1 MKIFFDDQIFKL
13 QRFGGISRYFTEVI
27 FHINKST
34 DHQAVC
40 PFVST
45 ENFHYLER
53 IGHKVSVFHQLKR
66 ILSLRFSKKRIDRY
80 NARANKKSMIQA
92 LSRKDFDL
100 FVPTY
105 YDPYFLPYLKEKPFV
120 LTVYDMI
127 HEIFPDLF
135 VKEDQTIAH
144 KALLIEKADHIIAI
158 SESTKND
165 ILKFYPNTPASK
177 ISVVYLSQSLTQSE
191 HLNLGLPAQYI
202 LFVGNRGAYKNF
214 DFFFKAIA
222 KTLASNPELYLVCA
236 GGNGFNA
243 NEQELIASYGLSD
256 QVIQRN
262 FKDSELATYY
272 LNAICFVFPSKYE
285 GFGIP
290 VLEAMSC
297 GCPVVLAHHSS
308 FPEVAADAGVY
319 FDLDDPED
327 LNAKVSSLIFDQ
339 ELRKMYQSKGLEQAK
354 KFNWQK
360 TAEDCLAI
368 FKLTIGI

>member
-27 FHINKST
+27 FHINKHT
-34 DHQAVC
+34 DHQAIC

-53 IGHKVSVFHQLKR
+53 IGHKVSFVHQLKR
-66 ILSLRFSKKRIDRY
+66 MLTLRFSKKRTARY
-80 NARANKKSMIQA
+80 FARANQKQITRA
-92 LSRKDFDL
+92 LSRGDFDL

-105 YDPYFLPYLKEKPFV
+105 YDPYFLPYLNEQPFV

-144 KALLIEKADHIIAI
+144 KALLIERANHIIAI

-165 ILKFYPNTPASK
+165 ILKFYPNTPETK
-177 ISVVYLSQSLTQSE
+177 ISVVYLSQSLTAPEQIE
-191 HLNLGLPAQYI
+191 LDLPAQYI

-222 KTLASNPELYLVCA
+222 QTLKSNAKLYLVCA
-236 GGNGFNA
+236 GGNDFNQDEKA
-243 NEQELIASYGLSD
+243 LIASYSLTA

-319 FDLDDPED
+319 FELDNPED
-327 LNAKVSSLIFDQ
+327 LNEKVSSLIFDQ
-339 ELRKMYQSKGLEQAK
+339 ELRQAYAIKGLAQAK

-360 TAEDCLAI
+360 TADDCLAI
-368 FKLTIGI
+368 FKLTAGI